1 MKYLIRKVIIVI
13 WAFIIVTFSFHL
25 LYAQNVVYTV
35 PNMDKVKVTN
45 ITYKDDLTMDVY
57 YPPNYNFEMKLPAVI
72 FVTVAIQG
80 LKDWSEYVSWGRLTA
95 ASGLIAITYDI
106 GPSVL
111 KEDTPDLL
119 RYIQKNSKLL
129 GIDKNSIGIWARSSN
144 VNTALNVVMNKK
156 YNKPIKCAVF
166 YYGYMDVEEI
176 RRDVPLFVVKSGKDV
191 KTINDSI
198 DQFVATARDNN
209 VSLEFIEY
217 EEGSHGFDT
226 INDTDESREIIKK
239 TLKFMKDNLL
249 EK

>member
-1 MKYLIRKVIIVI
+1 
-13 WAFIIVTFSFHL
+13 
-25 LYAQNVVYTV
+25 
-35 PNMDKVKVTN
+35 
-45 ITYKDDLTMDVY
+45 
-57 YPPNYNFEMKLPAVI
+57 
-72 FVTVAIQG
+72 
-80 LKDWSEYVSWGRLTA
+80 
-95 ASGLIAITYDI
+95 
-106 GPSVL
+106 
-111 KEDTPDLL
+111 
-119 RYIQKNSKLL
+119 
-129 GIDKNSIGIWARSSN
+129 
-144 VNTALNVVMNKK
+144 MNKK

-239 TLKFMKDNLL
+239 TLEFMKDNLL